1 MSDIAK
7 KLYGDKITVHA
18 ELHTKDQSKMNQVWS
33 LHDLYWFKEG
43 LAVDYFV
50 KHFQITKIKTKK
62 YNCYENN
69 DMDQKQCLDDL
80 YMNQLNCTFPWIDSK
95 EESLQQCGSQHYIQ
109 DFIDLI
115 ANVAKGKILYFLE
128 PFKTIKSLYLISFSL
143 SFLTFITF

>member
-50 KHFQITKIKTKK
+50 KHSLRTKIKTKK
-62 YNCYENN
+62 YNCYESIHV
-69 DMDQKQCLDDL
+69 KQTKCLDDF
-80 YMNQLNCTFPWIDSK
+80 YMNKLNCTFPWIKSTDMSRK
-95 EESLQQCGSQHYIQ
+95 KCGSQHYIQ
-109 DFIDLI
+109 DLVDLI
-115 ANVAKGKILYFLE
+115 DDVIKGNDL
-128 PFKTIKSLYLISFSL
+128 
-143 SFLTFITF
+143 